1 MRYKTKTSII
11 LIFLLSVSFLLSTG
25 CSKKSNLTEGEEGK
39 FLYEEGLALYKKRKY
54 SRAVVRFKKIL
65 EDYPFGPYVAD
76 STIFIADSYYYA
88 KNYKDAATYYTDFV
102 GLHPDHPK
110 APYSQYQKGMSLY
123 KDILSIDR
131 DQATTKK
138 AILALQEL
146 KLRYPD
152 SSYIEQTNN
161 LIKICKNRLAER
173 ELYIGLFYMKNKNY
187 KGALVR
193 LKEILTDY
201 PESDFNDDALFNMGN
216 AYLELSQDEKARKTF
231 SILRSS
237 YPESEFIKNLE
248 TEKPKKT
255 EPTSKETP

>member
-1 MRYKTKTSII
+1 MRYKTKII
-11 LIFLLSVSFLLSTG
+11 VILVFLVSVSFLLSAG
-25 CSKKSNLTEGEEGK
+25 CNKKSSLTEGEEGR

-54 SRAVVRFKKIL
+54 SRAIDRFKKIL

-76 STIFIADSYYYA
+76 STLFIADSYYYD
-88 KNYKDAATYYTDFV
+88 KEYEDATTYYSDFV

-123 KDILSIDR
+123 KNILTIDR
-131 DQATTKK
+131 DQTTTKK

-152 SSYIEQTNN
+152 SSYMEQANN

-187 KGALVR
+187 KGALAR
-193 LKEILTDY
+193 LKEMLTDY
-201 PESDFNDDALFNMGN
+201 PESDFNDDALFNMGK
-216 AYLELSQDEKARKTF
+216 AYLELDQEEKARKTF
-231 SILRSS
+231 SILRFS
-237 YPESEFIKNLE
+237 YPDSEFIKDLE
-248 TEKPKKT
+248 TVQPKEAK
-255 EPTSKETP
+255 PTSGETS